1 MLKFTTYFTENTTI
15 IVLLGGTR
23 RAKSELPDANDQV
36 LPPKHKLETQECVI
50 SFTFNSLIGFFG
62 IVNTFTWICKA
73 ISGQKSRATS
83 LPFLKVVNITW
94 NIFIGSSS
102 ATLTSGQYSSLQP
115 AESWLVYSNF
125 GHAGYIQG
133 RLLAFQGWSGRRS
146 REGIGEISGL
156 HLEIP
161 PPNNPESRILCR
173 FFVIVLLGSFE
184 WIWRFWKRPVSTY
197 ENQAHITMSVQ
208 LPHFPATA
216 FSQTD
221 LFLTWIYREFIP
233 LAGTS
238 VTNLIHGLYF

>member
-62 IVNTFTWICKA
+62 IVNTFTWICNA

-102 ATLTSGQYSSLQP
+102 ATLTSGRYSSLQP

-133 RLLAFQGWSGRRS
+133 RLLAYEVG
-146 REGIGEISGL
+146 GEAARGL
-156 HLEIP
+156 V
-161 PPNNPESRILCR
+161 R
-173 FFVIVLLGSFE
+173 
-184 WIWRFWKRPVSTY
+184 
-197 ENQAHITMSVQ
+197 
-208 LPHFPATA
+208 FPACISK
-216 FSQTD
+216 FRRQIIPNHESYVGSLW
-221 LFLTWIYREFIP
+221 LFY
-233 LAGTS
+233 
-238 VTNLIHGLYF
+238 